1 MKIGYFADGKWGH
14 NAFEKLISDKSI
26 SIPFICV
33 RNKTMDQT
41 FKRYCNDY
49 KIDYLK
55 HKNVN
60 SRDFLNIIKE
70 YHCDLFVSMSFN
82 QIFKSEI
89 ISLPKHNIINCHAGK
104 LPFYRGRNVLNWV
117 LINDEKEFGITV
129 HYVDKEIDNG
139 DIIIQRTFPITDKD
153 NYSSLLEKSYK
164 YCPELLYKAVKKIQ
178 NKKVEPINQK
188 SIHKFGFYCT
198 RRRPGDEIINW
209 NQTSREIFNFIR
221 ALCDP
226 GPRATTFLNG
236 VELKID
242 KAEFISNAPSY
253 VDIPGTILK
262 VNDNEAIVKTLDSY
276 IKLVDWKSDIPIK
289 IGSRFK

>member
-33 RNKTMDQT
+33 RNNTTDQT
-41 FKRYCNDY
+41 FKSYCKDY

-55 HKNVN
+55 HRNVN
-60 SRDFLNIIKE
+60 SRDFLNIINE
-70 YHCDLFVSMSFN
+70 YHCDFFVSMSFN

-89 ISLPKHNIINCHAGK
+89 INLPSIILSIATQVNCHFTG
-104 LPFYRGRNVLNWV
+104 GRNVLNWV

-129 HYVDKEIDNG
+129 HYVDEEIDNG

-178 NKKVEPINQK
+178 NKKVEPIDQK
-188 SIHKFGFYCT
+188 SIHKFGSSIAHS
-198 RRRPGDEIINW
+198 RRRPGDEIIMNW

-221 ALCDP
+221 ALCNP
-226 GPRATTFLNG
+226 GPKATSF
-236 VELKID
+236 
-242 KAEFISNAPSY
+242 
-253 VDIPGTILK
+253 
-262 VNDNEAIVKTLDSY
+262 
-276 IKLVDWKSDIPIK
+276 
-289 IGSRFK
+289 